1 MSELLFSTAYENK
14 FVEKLLLG
22 HAYVLA
28 HKHALRLFLF
38 IFPFN
43 SVIHIRL
50 VLLLRDVYALAHKHP
65 LGFFFLTLFFRSIIC
80 IRFAASFC
88 WKLFVRWRTNI
99 FQNYFRVLCSLDLS
113 FAYGL
118 LHFSA
123 GGCLCVGT
131 QTFFRNFFVFC
142 LSYYIQFRLHIIFS
156 SLHFICLAVGLCL
169 CIGAQPLFMFFF
181 SFFYVYQC
189 F

>member
-80 IRFAASFC
+80 IRFVAFFC
-88 WKLFVRWRTNI
+88 WRLFVRWHTNLFQKFFCFLLKLLHLVQASYHFLQFALHLPCCWIMLVHWRTTVIHVFFFI
-99 FQNYFRVLCSLDLS
+99 FLRLSMLLS
-113 FAYGL
+113 FFCNA
-118 LHFSA
+118 HAFW
-123 GGCLCVGT
+123 LCA
-131 QTFFRNFFVFC
+131 
-142 LSYYIQFRLHIIFS
+142 S
-156 SLHFICLAVGLCL
+156 
-169 CIGAQPLFMFFF
+169 AQPSIAF
-181 SFFYVYQC
+181 SKFYN